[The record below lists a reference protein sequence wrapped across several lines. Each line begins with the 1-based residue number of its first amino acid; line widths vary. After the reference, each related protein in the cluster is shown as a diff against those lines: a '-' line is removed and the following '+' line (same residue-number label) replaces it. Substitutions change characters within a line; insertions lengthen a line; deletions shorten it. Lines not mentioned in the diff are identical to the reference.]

1 MMTRTAARGWMYAA
15 PAAATI
21 FVVLAA
27 LVHSHQDT
35 LVTLDS
41 SVSTAAHRFTIHHY
55 GWWAVA
61 GLFTHFGDTVVVL
74 TALTLMTGLLL
85 ARRKWRPALFI
96 VAALATSIL
105 LSHGVRAL
113 VQRHRPVDQLWPAS
127 GYAFPSSHAAN
138 AATAALIVA
147 FLCWPLLGRSGRV
160 GLLAVTVGVAAV
172 VGITRVMLVVHW
184 PSDVLG
190 GWLVGLIAVPPV
202 AVLLHLVARPARV
215 PTAVSAPT

>member
-1 MMTRTAARGWMYAA
+1 MLTRTAARGWMYVA
-15 PAAATI
+15 PAAASI

-27 LVHSHQDT
+27 LVHSRQDT
-35 LVTLDS
+35 LVALDS
-41 SVSTAAHRFTIHHY
+41 SVSAAAHRFTIHHH

-74 TALTLMTGLLL
+74 TALALVTGLLL
-85 ARRKWRPALFI
+85 SRREWRPALFI

-105 LSHGVRAL
+105 LSRGVRAL
-113 VQRHRPVDQLWPAS
+113 MQRHRPVDRLWPAS
-127 GYAFPSSHAAN
+127 GYAFPSSHATN

-160 GLLAVTVGVAAV
+160 ALLALTIGAAAV
-172 VGITRVMLVVHW
+172 VGITRIMLVVHW

-190 GWLVGLIAVPPV
+190 GWLVGLIAVPSV

-215 PTAVSAPT
+215 GTAVSAST